1 VPTLRWQPIT
11 TLVLSI
17 AGLGIA
23 TYLTITHFDKVALVC
38 SDNGAIN
45 CAKVTSSP
53 QSVIFGIP
61 VAMLGLAFFIPMIA
75 LCLPVAWRTADRRVH
90 LARLILS
97 ITGVGMIIYLISA
110 EFFVIKAICLWCSGV
125 HVITFILFVIIVTTS
140 PVVLARG
147 YGTDPAD
154 DVEYE
159 SDLEP
164 EYQYDEG

>member
-61 VAMLGLAFFIPMIA
+61 VAMLGLAFFVPMIA
-75 LCLPVAWRTADRRVH
+75 LCLPVAWRSADRRVH

-97 ITGVGMIIYLISA
+97 ITGVGMIIYLITA
-110 EFFVIKAICLWCSGV
+110 ELFVIKAICLWCSGV

-147 YGTDPAD
+147 YGGDPGD
-154 DVEYE
+154 DVGYE
-159 SDLEP
+159 SDA
-164 EYQYDEG
+164 EYEYDEG